1 MDIWQEA
8 LAAQDYVIRCRR
20 WFHENAELSDL
31 EDDTVAYILQ
41 ELKTMGVACDDV
53 PKGGVMAYIE
63 SGKPG
68 KTVLLRA
75 DIDALPIQEDPWN
88 MKQPKVCV
96 SKRDGAAHMCG
107 HDCHPAMLLGAAKIL
122 QEHRGE
128 FAGRVVLYFERGEEH
143 GHGDY
148 HMMKFIQ
155 DHNIHIDGC
164 WAQHNRPQT
173 PVGQIGISAGGIYA
187 GATAW
192 GATIRGEKA
201 LACCV
206 AIINGLNAA
215 RMRAVTPFEAV
226 TLTSTKLRY
235 GLEDMEPDICQIS
248 GTCRFYDAD
257 KAGRPM
263 KEAIRRVIE
272 RTCAAYGCQIVKI
285 FRSGPTRGVINDPV
299 CTQLA
304 IEAVSSVIG
313 QNAVVSNE
321 PSMGGESFSVLSA
334 YYPSVMATV
343 GVGNEEKGMCAAGH
357 NPKYEPDEDG
367 LKYGVAAT
375 VAYATAFLAY
385 DQTIPFAPFE
395 GDIDAY
401 MASIRN

>member
-1 MDIWQEA
+1 MDIWKEA
-8 LAAQDYVIRCRR
+8 LALESYVIRCRR

-31 EDDTVAYILQ
+31 EDDTVAYILN
-41 ELKTMGVACDDV
+41 ELKIMGIPCDDV

-63 SGKPG
+63 GCKPG
-68 KTVLLRA
+68 KTILLRA
-75 DIDALPIQEDPWN
+75 DIDALPMQEDTWN

-96 SKRDGAAHMCG
+96 SKRDGAAHTCG

-122 QEHRGE
+122 HAHRQEWS
-128 FAGRVVLYFERGEEH
+128 GRVVLYFERGEEH

-148 HMMKFIQ
+148 YMMKFLQ
-155 DHNIHIDGC
+155 DNKIHVDGC
-164 WAQHNRPQT
+164 WAQHNKPFLK
-173 PVGQIGISAGGIYA
+173 VGQIGVAAGGIYA

-201 LACCV
+201 LACGV
-206 AIINGLNAA
+206 AIVNNLNTA
-215 RMRAVTPFEAV
+215 RMRTVVPFEPV
-226 TLTSTKLRY
+226 TLTNAKFRY
-235 GLEDMEPDICQIS
+235 GLDDMEPDTCQIS
-248 GTCRFYDAD
+248 GTCRFYNAD

-263 KEAIRRVIE
+263 KKAIRRVLE
-272 RTCAAYGCQIVKI
+272 STCAAYGCEIVKK
-285 FRSGPTRGVINDPV
+285 FQSGPTRGVVNDPV
-299 CTQLA
+299 CAELA
-304 IEAVSSVIG
+304 RTAIGNVIG
-313 QNAVVSNE
+313 QDGVVSQE
-321 PSMGGESFSVLSA
+321 PTMGGESFSVLCA

-385 DQTIPFAPFE
+385 DEQIPFEPFV
-395 GDIDAY
+395 GDIEAY
-401 MASIRN
+401 MESIRN